1 MQQKCNKDGLF
12 QCSDKKIIN
21 ESAETYCFPIFSKT
35 IYNFLYM
42 GHRNKRAN
50 YLSPLKVIKDNQLSK
65 KDVLAIKDNI
75 SLNMT
80 IIRIIIAI
88 IMSIFSFGII
98 IFMGVESNWKQI
110 EAYGL
115 SSLIAQIILIATS
128 LQAAILI
135 IVSYTSK
142 NKKKVIILNRV
153 ACILLFLG
161 ITTQMLMGIYAD
173 AEMGFTNRPET
184 LSASIIF
191 IAVLLL
197 IQPSYWIDAF
207 VLNISTSIS
216 LIVLTIVLN
225 ITFQMEGLLYYI
237 IIAVVFPVFVYFVIT
252 LLFYA
257 ECKNYQE
264 NIENERLTNKAY
276 YDDLTQCKNRHALKL
291 FLDENVSNWEKKE
304 NLNLLIVMFDIDNFK
319 EYNDQFSHL
328 GGDYCLKAICDGV
341 RKTFPSPSLDFFR
354 YGGEEFVL
362 FLELSGDED
371 PRYVIEKIRKTT
383 ENLKIES
390 AKGSPKE
397 YVTISVGGTF
407 IKNTDHF
414 VFDEQISN
422 IDKYLYQA
430 KNSGKDVSCLDGI
443 IIR

>member
-1 MQQKCNKDGLF
+1 
-12 QCSDKKIIN
+12 
-21 ESAETYCFPIFSKT
+21 
-35 IYNFLYM
+35 M
-42 GHRNKRAN
+42 GRKNKRAN
-50 YLSPLKVIKDNQLSK
+50 YLSPLKVIKDNHLSK

-75 SLNMT
+75 SLNMST
-80 IIRIIIAI
+80 IRLIIAMFMLIFGIAI
-88 IMSIFSFGII
+88 III
-98 IFMGVESNWKQI
+98 MGVESAWKQI
-110 EAYGL
+110 ETFGL
-115 SSLIAQIILIATS
+115 SSLIAQIILIVMS

-135 IVSYTSK
+135 IASYK
-142 NKKKVIILNRV
+142 NKNFKKSALLNRI
-153 ACILLFLG
+153 ACILLFIG

-197 IQPSYWIDAF
+197 IQPSYWIDALI
-207 VLNISTSIS
+207 LNLTTSIS
-216 LIVLTIVLN
+216 LIVLTIVLS
-225 ITFQMEGLLYYI
+225 ITMQMEGLLYYI
-237 IIAVVFPVFVYFVIT
+237 LTAISFPVFVYFVIT

-264 NIENERLTNKAY
+264 NIENERLTDKAY
-276 YDDLTQCKNRHALKL
+276 YDDLTHCKNRHGLKL
-291 FLDENVSNWEKKE
+291 FLDENISNWKKKD

-328 GGDYCLKAICDGV
+328 SGDYCLKAVCDGI

-354 YGGEEFVL
+354 YGGEEFLL
-362 FLELSGDED
+362 FLELSNEED
-371 PRYVIEKIRKTT
+371 PKYVIEKIRKST

-407 IKNTDHF
+407 IKNTNHF
-414 VFDEQISN
+414 VFDEQMSI
-422 IDKYLYQA
+422 IDKCLYQA
-430 KNSGKDVSCLDGI
+430 KNSGKDVSCLDGKI
-443 IIR
+443 I

>member
-1 MQQKCNKDGLF
+1 
-12 QCSDKKIIN
+12 
-21 ESAETYCFPIFSKT
+21 
-35 IYNFLYM
+35 M
-42 GHRNKRAN
+42 GRKNKRAN
-50 YLSPLKVIKDNQLSK
+50 YLSPLNVIKDNHLSK

-75 SLNMT
+75 SLNMST
-80 IIRIIIAI
+80 IRLVIAMFMLIFGIAI
-88 IMSIFSFGII
+88 III
-98 IFMGVESNWKQI
+98 MGLESNWKQI
-110 EAYGL
+110 ETYGL
-115 SSLIAQIILIATS
+115 SSLIAQIILIAMS
-128 LQAAILI
+128 LQAVILI
-135 IVSYTSK
+135 IASYK
-142 NKKKVIILNRV
+142 NKDSKKSVLLNRI
-153 ACILLFLG
+153 ACILLFIG

-184 LSASIIF
+184 VSASIIF

-197 IQPSYWIDAF
+197 IQPSYWIDALI
-207 VLNISTSIS
+207 LNITTTLT
-216 LIVLTIVLN
+216 LIVLTIVLS
-225 ITFQMEGLLYYI
+225 ITMQMEGLLYYI
-237 IIAVVFPVFVYFVIT
+237 LTAIAFPVFVYFVIT

-291 FLDENVSNWEKKE
+291 FLDENVSNWEKKD

-362 FLELSGDED
+362 FLELSNEED
-371 PRYVIEKIRKTT
+371 PRYVVEKIRKST

-414 VFDEQISN
+414 VFDEQISI
-422 IDKYLYQA
+422 IDKCLYQA
-430 KNSGKDVSCLDGI
+430 KNSGKDVSCLDGKI
-443 IIR
+443 I